1 MKKKNFIKE
10 MNLKDVRKYKKP
22 QMILLSGYPGTG
34 KTYLAKALSRKYK
47 FFLLSNDY
55 IRNYFHIH
63 KDEIKNETL
72 IPSMAL
78 KINKLR
84 LLKLLLRRKSFV
96 LDIDVNSI
104 YELRKFKMLSTLFLY
119 DLTIISLE
127 STDEQSIERIGKRV
141 MDFSIKDNSVVGD
154 NVCYSS
160 PFPAS
165 CYYDIKRRKPR
176 FIDDSIFDYKIKN
189 YGSLEDFDMNI
200 DKVLED
206 YDLKIKRLIK

>member
-160 PFPAS
+160 PFLAS

-176 FIDDSIFDYKIKN
+176 FIDDSNLDYKIKN